1 MRYSAVYAGLLAT
14 TFSAL
19 GHAMVNLTILSSVK
33 DVHVGDHLLVEWA
46 TDRTYSLDFNFVKKE
61 RWGWS
66 VAEFLFEDKVAEA
79 AEGNITVIVPD
90 VESGRQYALWMS
102 GTEIDEPRGWANLTE
117 WFVVEGQHAD
127 FKLQNTD
134 LK

>member
-1 MRYSAVYAGLLAT
+1 MRNAAVYAGLIAT

-19 GHAMVNLTILSSVK
+19 GHAMVNLTILSSVR

-66 VAEFLFEDKVAEA
+66 VAESLFEDQVAEA
-79 AEGNITVIVPD
+79 AEGNITV
-90 VESGRQYALWMS
+90 
-102 GTEIDEPRGWANLTE
+102 
-117 WFVVEGQHAD
+117 
-127 FKLQNTD
+127 
-134 LK
+134 

>member
-1 MRYSAVYAGLLAT
+1 MRYAAVYAGLLAT

-19 GHAMVNLTILSSVK
+19 GHAMVNLTILSSMK

-66 VAEFLFEDKVAEA
+66 VAEFLFEDQVAEA

-102 GTEIDEPRGWANLTE
+102 GTEIDEPRGWANLTK
-117 WFVVEGQHAD
+117 WFVVEGQHTD
-127 FKLQNTD
+127 LKLQNTD